1 MEIVTLL
8 ELVSWVYVGIVV
20 LGLELLKKIAP
31 VIERGN
37 SIWVTLIF
45 SAIVGVSLYFLDGS
59 ILFGTLFLS
68 FLMSVVLYDVFVKQL
83 KKVTGW

>member
-31 VIERGN
+31 FIERGN

-45 SAIVGVSLYFLDGS
+45 SAIVGVLLYFLDGS

>member
-8 ELVSWVYVGIVV
+8 ELISWVYVGIVV

-31 VIERGN
+31 FIERGN
-37 SIWVTLIF
+37 PIWVTLIF
-45 SAIVGVSLYFLDGS
+45 SAIVGVLLYFLDGS

>member
-31 VIERGN
+31 FIERGN
-37 SIWVTLIF
+37 PIWVTLIF
-45 SAIVGVSLYFLDGS
+45 SAIVGVLLYFLDGS

>member
-45 SAIVGVSLYFLDGS
+45 SAIVGVLLYFLDGS